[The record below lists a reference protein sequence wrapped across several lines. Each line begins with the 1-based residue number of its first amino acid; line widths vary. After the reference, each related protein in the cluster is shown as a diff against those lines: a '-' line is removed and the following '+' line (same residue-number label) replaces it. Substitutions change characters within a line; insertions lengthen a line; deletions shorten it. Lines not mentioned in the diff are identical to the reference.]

1 MSDTGDKT
9 YHERV
14 ANGNSHIIVLIKNFH
29 FGLIK
34 QVFDHEEKTKQ
45 EQMSAQERLAY
56 HQAYSAPVMAGLNT
70 GWRDKWS
77 GGRSSPIVPWAKRL
91 PTGWIIGQP

>member
-29 FGLIK
+29 FGLITPC
-34 QVFDHEEKTKQ
+34 H
-45 EQMSAQERLAY
+45 RLYADV
-56 HQAYSAPVMAGLNT
+56 S
-70 GWRDKWS
+70 R
-77 GGRSSPIVPWAKRL
+77 
-91 PTGWIIGQP
+91 

>member
-29 FGLIK
+29 FGLI
-34 QVFDHEEKTKQ
+34 
-45 EQMSAQERLAY
+45 
-56 HQAYSAPVMAGLNT
+56 
-70 GWRDKWS
+70 
-77 GGRSSPIVPWAKRL
+77 
-91 PTGWIIGQP
+91 

>member
-29 FGLIK
+29 FGLIS
-34 QVFDHEEKTKQ
+34 T
-45 EQMSAQERLAY
+45 
-56 HQAYSAPVMAGLNT
+56 T
-70 GWRDKWS
+70 
-77 GGRSSPIVPWAKRL
+77 AK
-91 PTGWIIGQP
+91 GKGNGS